1 MRKISQAPQ
10 AGQEAFAE
18 LLLDR
23 KCPMPADFFSGE
35 PRLISERI
43 RIYRGNLHA
52 LWSNALRNVF
62 PVVHALVGE
71 EFFDQLS
78 ILYGQQ
84 FPSQSGDLNVFGQ
97 HFAGFLQEEASVQ
110 AYPYFSS
117 VAALEW
123 QQHCAYYAADADAFD
138 LPSFLSI
145 AGQDATSYALI
156 CHPAFALFQAN
167 FAAVQICLAH
177 QNKAKQVIN
186 MTVDEPSYALVSRK
200 NWRVQLT
207 QLSEAEFV
215 SLRALRDG
223 ESLGIALEIAMD
235 LDPGFDVASIL
246 QQWFELGIFTE
257 CRCKD
262 STDSDD

>member
-1 MRKISQAPQ
+1 MRKISPQLPAVQASQ
-10 AGQEAFAE
+10 AAQEKFAA

-23 KCPMPADFFSGE
+23 KQAIPTGFFSGDPVLTLE
-35 PRLISERI
+35 RL

-52 LWSNALRNVF
+52 LWSNALRNAF
-62 PVVHALVGE
+62 PVMHQLVGD

-97 HFAGFLQEEASVQ
+97 HFADFLQTEVSVQ

-123 QQHCAYYAADADAFD
+123 LQHCAYYAADADAFN
-138 LPSFLSI
+138 LASFLSV
-145 AGQDATSYALI
+145 AGEDATSYALI

-177 QNKAKQVIN
+177 QNEAKQAIN
-186 MTVDEPSYALVSRK
+186 VALDISSYAAVSRK
-200 NWRVQLT
+200 DWRVQLT

-215 SLRALRDG
+215 SLQALRDG
-223 ESLGIALEIAMD
+223 ESLGVALEIAME
-235 LDPGFDVASIL
+235 LDPGFEVASIL
-246 QQWFELGIFTE
+246 QQWFELGIFIG
-257 CRCKD
+257 CRCKE
-262 STDSDD
+262 

>member
-1 MRKISQAPQ
+1 MRRISQTPQ
-10 AGQEAFAE
+10 ASQEALAA

-23 KCPMPADFFSGE
+23 KSPIPVDFFSGDLA
-35 PRLISERI
+35 LISERL
-43 RIYRGNLHA
+43 RVYRGNLHA
-52 LWSNALRNVF
+52 LWSNALHNAF
-62 PVVHALVGE
+62 PVIHQLVGA

-97 HFAGFLQEEASVQ
+97 HFADFLQGEVSVQ

-123 QQHCAYYAADADAFD
+123 QQHRAYYAADADAFD
-138 LPSFLSI
+138 LASFLSV
-145 AGQDATSYALI
+145 AGEDATSYALI

-167 FAAVQICLAH
+167 FAAVQICFAH
-177 QNKAKQVIN
+177 QNEAKQVIN

-200 NWRVQLT
+200 DWRVQLT

-223 ESLGIALEIAMD
+223 ESLGVALEMAMD

-246 QQWFELGIFTE
+246 QRWFELGIFTG

>member
-1 MRKISQAPQ
+1 MLKIFQAPQ
-10 AGQEAFAE
+10 VAQETFAA

-23 KCPMPADFFSGE
+23 KCPIPADFFSGE
-35 PRLISERI
+35 PALISERI

-52 LWSNALRNVF
+52 LWSSALRNAF
-62 PVVHALVGE
+62 PVIHELVGE

-97 HFAGFLQEEASVQ
+97 HFADFLQEEVSVQ

-138 LPSFLSI
+138 LASFLSI

-156 CHPAFALFQAN
+156 CHPAFALFNAN

-177 QNKAKQVIN
+177 QNEAKETISFAL
-186 MTVDEPSYALVSRK
+186 DISSYAVVSRK
-200 NWRVQLT
+200 DWRVQLT
-207 QLSEAEFV
+207 QLSDAEFV

-223 ESLGIALEIAMD
+223 ESLGVALESAME
-235 LDPGFDVASIL
+235 LDPEFEVASTL
-246 QQWFELGIFTE
+246 QQWFALGIFTG

-262 STDSDD
+262 